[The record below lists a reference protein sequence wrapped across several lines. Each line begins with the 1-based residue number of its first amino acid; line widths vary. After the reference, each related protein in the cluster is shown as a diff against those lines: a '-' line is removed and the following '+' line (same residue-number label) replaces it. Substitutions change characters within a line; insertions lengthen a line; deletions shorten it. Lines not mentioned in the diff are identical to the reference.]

1 MNHPL
6 AADKQASTQVALST
20 LAALALAYFLWE
32 RSQTKKEL
40 IEEHES
46 LIGVLRRGR
55 KKELRRE
62 AKKQA
67 KELKAYKQNPLIAKK
82 LDASKWEKAKKQ
94 AIKRLGG
101 RHSARAMQLAVK
113 IYKDMGGRFSGG
125 KGKSLVR
132 WTAEKWKTKTGK
144 RAKRGRKY
152 DRYLPEA
159 VWGSLSEGE
168 AKATRAKKLSAS
180 RQYVPNTEKVKE
192 LISRKN
198 PKRRKNAAFMKE
210 DFRGF
215 TTKKLQEL
223 EGSGGYNADTGLE
236 VDPDALHEE
245 LMRRYESQG
254 EKALKKYAGR
264 ARTPKDLGPIA
275 SRKNKALKAALRDLK
290 RLDREEYKLWTSQP
304 QFEAMPNPE
313 VIKAVKSMVRSLKRG
328 KKPRKASIK
337 PCKGGKSFKPP
348 VKAAK
353 EAREGLKLRREYHRG
368 GTKVGIARARDI
380 ANRKCLP
387 VKTVKRM
394 KSYFA
399 RHKHDNLKQKKPP
412 SNGRIAWKLWGGN
425 AGKSWTSKVLKRYE

>member
-6 AADKQASTQVALST
+6 ASDKESSTQAAIST

-46 LIGVLRRGR
+46 LIQILRRGR
-55 KKELRRE
+55 KKELKRE

-67 KELKAYKQNPLIAKK
+67 KELAEYK
-82 LDASKWEKAKKQ
+82 
-94 AIKRLGG
+94 
-101 RHSARAMQLAVK
+101 
-113 IYKDMGGRFSGG
+113 
-125 KGKSLVR
+125 
-132 WTAEKWKTKTGK
+132 
-144 RAKRGRKY
+144 
-152 DRYLPEA
+152 
-159 VWGSLSEGE
+159 
-168 AKATRAKKLSAS
+168 
-180 RQYVPNTEKVKE
+180 
-192 LISRKN
+192 KN

-223 EGSGGYNADTGLE
+223 ESSGGYNADTGLE

-245 LMRRYESQG
+245 LMRRYEKQG
-254 EKALKKYAGR
+254 EKSLKKYTSKAR
-264 ARTPKDLGPIA
+264 APKDIGPLI
-275 SRKNKALKAALRDLK
+275 SRKNKALKSALRDLK
-290 RLDREEYKLWTSQP
+290 RLDKAEWKLWTEQP

-313 VIKAVKSMVRSLKRG
+313 VVRAIKSIIKALKAGR
-328 KKPRKASIK
+328 KPRKASIR
-337 PCKGGKSFKPP
+337 PCKGGKSFRPP
-348 VKAAK
+348 VRAAK
-353 EAREGLKLRREYHRG
+353 EAREGLRLRREYHRG

-399 RHKHDNLKQKKPP
+399 RHKHDKLKQKKPP

-425 AGKSWTSKVLKRYE
+425 AGKSWTSKVLKKYE